1 MDACAPKL
9 KRFALVELAG
19 SKTVNNCSCA
29 HITPFCM
36 GWYGEWKL
44 KQSNKQFP
52 NRNNRTIKGTGI
64 GLLGKW
70 DRRQRAQSASGH
82 TTQMQK
88 VLVRKP
94 PKPCKMDFCHIY
106 KFSVI
111 ACKHGFPI
119 RTNVHVDT
127 YFSYEWNA
135 TLIQWNFVSFAQSF
149 WICGANAR
157 CWKPCKIN
165 FLLSPTKK
173 CCVWHSCIML
183 WTAFPSR
190 ECRAVDS
197 LLARVT
203 DIYKVCAALKKMT
216 AVKQKSPGVGKNSLI
231 VTMLL

>member
-9 KRFALVELAG
+9 KRLALVELATKQLT
-19 SKTVNNCSCA
+19 SARAHA

-119 RTNVHVDT
+119 RTNVNT

-165 FLLSPTKK
+165 FVVVSYKNNFGCDIHASCYGQHSP
-173 CCVWHSCIML
+173 VASVVL
-183 WTAFPSR
+183 WTH
-190 ECRAVDS
+190 CS
-197 LLARVT
+197 LEWLTYIRFVPHWKKWQQSNKKAQ
-203 DIYKVCAALKKMT
+203 ALERI
-216 AVKQKSPGVGKNSLI
+216 P
-231 VTMLL
+231 

>member
-9 KRFALVELAG
+9 KRLALVELATKQLT
-19 SKTVNNCSCA
+19 SARAHA

-44 KQSNKQFP
+44 KQSNKQSP
-52 NRNNRTIKGTGI
+52 NRHNPTTKGTGI
-64 GLLGKW
+64 GLWGKR

-119 RTNVHVDT
+119 RTNVNT

-157 CWKPCKIN
+157 CWKPCKID
-165 FLLSPTKK
+165 FVVVSYKTILGVTFMHHVMDSIPQSRVS
-173 CCVWHSCIML
+173 CCGL
-183 WTAFPSR
+183 TARS
-190 ECRAVDS
+190 S
-197 LLARVT
+197 
-203 DIYKVCAALKKMT
+203 DIYMVCAALKKMT